1 MYQLINGDVSVAK
14 LKEVEIEDLL
24 GREPIQ
30 INTEE
35 VLNYVKDKVVLVTGG
50 GGSIGSELCRQIASH
65 QPKQLIIVD
74 IYENNAYEIQQELI
88 RKYPQLNLVVLI
100 ASVRNTERIDAIF
113 EKYRPNIVYHAAAH
127 KHVPLMEVSPNEA
140 IKTMYLV
147 HIVQLRRRINT
158 VWKNS
163 Y

>member
-1 MYQLINGDVSVAK
+1 M
-14 LKEVEIEDLL
+14 
-24 GREPIQ
+24 
-30 INTEE
+30 
-35 VLNYVKDKVVLVTGG
+35 LNYVKDKVVLVTGG

-127 KHVPLMEVSPNEA
+127 KHVPLM
-140 IKTMYLV
+140 
-147 HIVQLRRRINT
+147 R
-158 VWKNS
+158 
-163 Y
+163 

>member
-1 MYQLINGDVSVAK
+1 M
-14 LKEVEIEDLL
+14 
-24 GREPIQ
+24 
-30 INTEE
+30 
-35 VLNYVKDKVVLVTGG
+35 
-50 GGSIGSELCRQIASH
+50 
-65 QPKQLIIVD
+65 
-74 IYENNAYEIQQELI
+74 
-88 RKYPQLNLVVLI
+88 LI

-147 HIVQLRRRINT
+147 HIVQPQAADKYG
-158 VWKNS
+158 VEKNS